1 MSPVHTRF
9 VNHRT
14 SGHRVPEKRAKT
26 SLKDGVKTALTPQ
39 RVSVL
44 SWAFAAVLFATIGL
58 SSFQFARVEN
68 GSGLL
73 VSSGLV
79 LPPGGD
85 VDTTASIRGSGQIG
99 LMPAV
104 NGRIVTADDELK
116 ASELETLRKEIV
128 GLRRRL
134 GGLSEQN
141 MAYSRRI
148 SALEE
153 QLAAGGTSGAPADTS
168 PASRPRPAPGNVRR
182 SEESRTNQ
190 PAAQTAGTDPVTRNE
205 TASTVQE
212 RIESVPA
219 PETRPEIY
227 ENVRKQLS
235 HSGQIALSELR
246 NVKPPEGEYPPVRI
260 VELPSAATDPVTTG
274 SIAPTKTPDERELP
288 AIIEPSK
295 PVGRSDGAG
304 QSMIR
309 HTDFGVVVGRYNSI
323 EDAGKAWLRFQEQ
336 NEERMRGLRPIVSRS
351 DLENGAIDLLVGP
364 FGNAADAAVACLR
377 LLEVTGTCHPAL
389 FAGEALP
396 ELDVAQQ

>member
-1 MSPVHTRF
+1 MA
-9 VNHRT
+9 
-14 SGHRVPEKRAKT
+14 EKRPKT

-58 SSFQFARVEN
+58 SSFQFARMES
-68 GSGLL
+68 GSGTL

-79 LPPGGD
+79 LPPSGD
-85 VDTTASIRGSGQIG
+85 VDTTASIGRSGQIG
-99 LMPAV
+99 LMPTA
-104 NGRIVTADDELK
+104 NGRMVTAEDEIK

-134 GGLSEQN
+134 GALSEQN

-153 QLAAGGTSGAPADTS
+153 QLASGGVPAAQTP
-168 PASRPRPAPGNVRR
+168 PASRPQPAPGNVRA
-182 SEESRTNQ
+182 SAGKPQMEDNGN
-190 PAAQTAGTDPVTRNE
+190 QTAPAPAQGIEP
-205 TASTVQE
+205 ASTVQQ

-219 PETRPEIY
+219 PEVRPEIY

-235 HSGQIALSELR
+235 HSGQMALSELR
-246 NVKPPEGEYPPVRI
+246 NVKPPEGEYAPVRI
-260 VELPSAATDPVTTG
+260 VELPSATSDPVTTG
-274 SIAPTKTPDERELP
+274 SISPTETPETEELP

-304 QSMIR
+304 QSMIQ
-309 HTDFGVVVGRYNSI
+309 HTDFGVVVGRYESI
-323 EDAGKAWLRFQEQ
+323 EAAGKAWLRFQEQ
-336 NEERMRGLRPIVSRS
+336 NEERMRGLRPVVSRS
-351 DLENGAIDLLVGP
+351 DLEGGTIDLLVGP

-396 ELDVAQQ
+396 ERDVARQ

>member
-1 MSPVHTRF
+1 M
-9 VNHRT
+9 
-14 SGHRVPEKRAKT
+14 PEKRAKT

-68 GSGLL
+68 GSGSL

-85 VDTTASIRGSGQIG
+85 VDTTASIGGSGQIG

-104 NGRIVTADDELK
+104 NGRIVTAEDELK

-134 GGLSEQN
+134 GALSEQN

-153 QLAAGGTSGAPADTS
+153 QLEAGGALIAAGDT
-168 PASRPRPAPGNVRR
+168 PPVSRPQPAPGNVRAPSESQPMR
-182 SEESRTNQ
+182 S
-190 PAAQTAGTDPVTRNE
+190 PAQTAGPAPISGNE
-205 TASTVQE
+205 TASSVQQ
-212 RIESVPA
+212 RIEAVPA
-219 PETRPEIY
+219 PEIRPEIY

-235 HSGQIALSELR
+235 HSGQMALSELR
-246 NVKPPEGEYPPVRI
+246 NVKAPEGEYPPVRI

-274 SIAPTKTPDERELP
+274 SIAPTETPAEQELP
-288 AIIEPSK
+288 TIIEPSR
-295 PVGRSDGAG
+295 PVGRSGGAG
-304 QSMIR
+304 RSLIQ
-309 HTDFGVVVGRYNSI
+309 HTDFGVVVGRYKSI

-351 DLENGAIDLLVGP
+351 DMDSGAIDLLVGP

-389 FAGEALP
+389 FAGEPLP